1 MSYLNRVFI
10 TVGLT
15 CLCACAVLAQ
25 SLQLNERLSTM
36 NMVGSASFRFMFW
49 SIYDAE
55 LYAEQPVFDFEA
67 FPEFILNLDYQRSFT
82 SEQIIQETEK
92 QLAVLNQTSIEDM
105 NAWLGQL
112 DVFLVDVEKGDRIS
126 LYVDENRHSSFY
138 FNGSFLGQIQDESF
152 SRNFSSIWLA
162 RNDRF
167 AEFSQELTGQYL

>member
-1 MSYLNRVFI
+1 
-10 TVGLT
+10 
-15 CLCACAVLAQ
+15 
-25 SLQLNERLSTM
+25 
-36 NMVGSASFRFMFW
+36 
-49 SIYDAE
+49 
-55 LYAEQPVFDFEA
+55 
-67 FPEFILNLDYQRSFT
+67 
-82 SEQIIQETEK
+82 
-92 QLAVLNQTSIEDM
+92 M

-112 DVFLVDVEKGDRIS
+112 DVLLVDVEKGDRIS